1 MHVYY
6 SIKNFEVIK
15 LKNGVVNNCSFKS
28 FFASDSIVLDGRFMY
43 TDMSEINTVMSKI
56 ISRADEL
63 RSNET
68 LELCFFADYY
78 CTWSRKKIMMC
89 LHQLSNIKQMSNGCS
104 IQIVWGCDSDDEDI
118 QEFGELLAEN
128 TNTPITFVNTEFD
141 VYTKGKLATKNYV
154 LEAN

>member
-1 MHVYY
+1 M
-6 SIKNFEVIK
+6 E
-15 LKNGVVNNCSFKS
+15 NCSFKS
-28 FFASDSIVLDGRFMY
+28 FFASDSIVLSGRFMY
-43 TDMSEINTVMSKI
+43 TNLGEINTVMSKI
-56 ISRADEL
+56 VSKADEL
-63 RSNET
+63 ANNET

-128 TNTPITFVNTEFD
+128 TKIPITFVNIDYE
-141 VYTKGKLATKNYV
+141 VYAQCKLATKNYI